1 MDILNQLKKE
11 SEQVEVVAL
20 QSEKT
25 TVEYEANQL
34 KTCTITETKGTAVRV
49 IRKGRLG
56 FAASSDEKA
65 MDKLAV
71 NALES
76 ATYGDQALFSFPD
89 IQPASTV
96 RTFDETIADLS
107 IPRLVEM
114 GREILDLVL
123 PVEPEARCNI
133 SLERNLVSATIRNQ
147 TGLDIS
153 FKTSPLALGVEIDC
167 IKGDDILILYDQLGT
182 TLWEEAYL
190 DFARR
195 LVQKLEQARRIT
207 TIRPGKMPVLF
218 APAGTLALG
227 LPLSMGLNGKEV
239 HKGTSPMKGRIGEK
253 LFDEKITLLDDGTM
267 DGKFASAA
275 YDDEGVPHR
284 RNILVDKGVLKG
296 FIYDLNTA
304 AKSGQASTGNA
315 SRSLFNPPEPALT
328 NFVIQPGETALKDI
342 LRGIDQG
349 IMVEDLLGIG
359 QGNIISGAFSNPL
372 ALAFKVEKGEIVGR
386 VKDLSIAGNI
396 YDLLKNVAAIS
407 RETQWVYNT
416 FHAPYILI
424 PEMNVAGKA

>member
-1 MDILNQLKKE
+1 MDILTELGKE
-11 SEQVEVVAL
+11 SEQVEVVDL

-25 TVEYEANQL
+25 TVEYEANSL

-65 MDKLAV
+65 MEKLAV

-76 ATYGDQALFSFPD
+76 AAYGDKALFSFPD
-89 IQPASTV
+89 IQPAPAVS
-96 RTFDETIADLS
+96 TFDQAIADLS

-114 GREILDLVL
+114 GSEILDLVL
-123 PVEPEARCNI
+123 RVEPEARCNI
-133 SLERNLVSATIRNQ
+133 SVERNLVSATIRNQ

-153 FKTSPLALGVEIDC
+153 FRTSPLALGFEIDR
-167 IKGDDILILYDQLGT
+167 IEGDDILILYDTFGT
-182 TLWEEAYL
+182 SLWKDTYL

-195 LVQKLEQARRIT
+195 LVQKLEQARTIT
-207 TIRPGKMPVLF
+207 TLQPGKMPVLF
-218 APAGTLALG
+218 APNGTLALG
-227 LPLSMGLNGKEV
+227 LPLSRGLNGKEV
-239 HKGTSPMKGRIGEK
+239 LKGTSPMKGKIGEK
-253 LFDEKITLLDDGTM
+253 LFDEKITLLDDGTI

-284 RNILVDKGVLKG
+284 RNVLVEKGVLNG
-296 FIYDLNTA
+296 FIYDLKTA
-304 AKSGQASTGNA
+304 AKSGVDSTGNA
-315 SRSLFNPPEPALT
+315 ARSLFNPPEPALT

-342 LRGIDQG
+342 LGGIDQG
-349 IMVEDLLGIG
+349 ILVDDLLGLG

-372 ALAFKVEKGEIVGR
+372 ALAFKIEKGEIVGR

-407 RETQWVYNT
+407 KETQWVYNT

-424 PEMNVAGKA
+424 PEMNVAGNA

>member
-1 MDILNQLKKE
+1 MDILTELRKE

-20 QSEKT
+20 KSEKT

-34 KTCTITETKGTAVRV
+34 KTCTVTETRGTAVRV

-65 MDKLAV
+65 MEKLAV

-76 ATYGDQALFSFPD
+76 AVYGDQALFSFPD
-89 IQPASTV
+89 IQPAPAV
-96 RTFDETIADLS
+96 RTFDQAIADLS

-123 PVEPEARCNI
+123 SVEPQARCNI
-133 SLERNLVSATIRNQ
+133 SMERNLGSATIRNQ

-153 FKTSPLALGVEIDC
+153 FRTSPLALDFEIDR
-167 IKGDDILILYDQLGT
+167 IEGDDVLILYDQRGT
-182 TLWEEAYL
+182 TLWEDSYL

-195 LVQKLEQARRIT
+195 LVHKLELARNIT
-207 TIRPGKMPVLF
+207 TLQPGRMPVLF
-218 APAGTLALG
+218 APSGSLALA
-227 LPLSMGLNGKEV
+227 LPLSRGLNGKEV
-239 HKGTSPMKGRIGEK
+239 LKGTSPMKGKIGEK
-253 LFDEKITLLDDGTM
+253 LFDEKISVLDDGTI

-284 RNILVDKGVLKG
+284 RNVLLEKGVLKG
-296 FIYDLNTA
+296 FIYDLKTA
-304 AKSGQASTGNA
+304 AKSGVASTGNA
-315 SRSLFNPPEPALT
+315 ARSLFNPPDPALT
-328 NFVIQPGETALKDI
+328 NFVIQPGETALEDI
-342 LRGIDQG
+342 LAGIDQG
-349 IMVEDLLGIG
+349 ILVEDLLGIG

-372 ALAFKVEKGEIVGR
+372 ALAFKIEKGEIVGR

-407 RETQWVYNT
+407 QETQWVYNT

>member
-1 MDILNQLKKE
+1 MDILTQLKKK
-11 SEQVEVVAL
+11 SEQVEVVNL
-20 QSEKT
+20 RSEKT

-65 MDKLAV
+65 MEKLAV

-76 ATYGDQALFSFPD
+76 AAYGDQVNFSFPAT
-89 IQPASTV
+89 QPALAV
-96 RTFDETIADLS
+96 HTFDQAIAGLS
-107 IPRLVEM
+107 IPHLVEM

-123 PVEPEARCNI
+123 RVEPQARCNI
-133 SLERNLVSATIRNQ
+133 SLERSLVSSNICNH

-153 FKTSPLALGVEIDC
+153 FKTSPLALGFEIDR
-167 IKGDDILILYDQLGT
+167 IEGNDVLILYDQLGT
-182 TLWEEAYL
+182 TLWEETYL

-195 LVQKLEQARRIT
+195 LVKKLEQARTIT
-207 TIRPGKMPVLF
+207 TIRPGRMPVLF

-227 LPLSMGLNGKEV
+227 LPLSRGLNGKEV
-239 HKGTSPMKGRIGEK
+239 FKGTSPMKGKIGEK
-253 LFDEKITLLDDGTM
+253 LFDEKITILDDGTL

-284 RNILVDKGVLKG
+284 RNVLLEKGVLKG
-296 FIYDLNTA
+296 FIYDLKTA
-304 AKSGQASTGNA
+304 AQSGVESTGNA
-315 SRSLFNPPEPALT
+315 ARSLFNPPEPALT
-328 NFVIQPGETALKDI
+328 NFVIQPGQTPLKDI
-342 LRGIDQG
+342 LVGIDQG
-349 IMVEDLLGIG
+349 ILVEDLLGIG

-372 ALAFKVEKGEIVGR
+372 ALAFKIEKGEIVGR

-396 YDLLKNVAAIS
+396 YNVLKNVAAVS
-407 RETQWVYNT
+407 NEAQWVYNT

-424 PEMNVAGKA
+424 PEMSVAGNA

>member
-1 MDILNQLKKE
+1 MDILTELGKE
-11 SEQVEVVAL
+11 SEQVEVVDL

-25 TVEYEANQL
+25 TVEYEANSL

-65 MDKLAV
+65 MEKLAV

-76 ATYGDQALFSFPD
+76 ASYGDKALFSFPD
-89 IQPASTV
+89 IQPAPAVS
-96 RTFDETIADLS
+96 TFDQAIADLS

-114 GREILDLVL
+114 GSEILDLVL
-123 PVEPEARCNI
+123 RVEPEARCNI
-133 SLERNLVSATIRNQ
+133 SVERNLVSATIRNQ

-153 FKTSPLALGVEIDC
+153 FRTSPLALGFEIDR
-167 IKGDDILILYDQLGT
+167 IEGDDILILYDTFGT
-182 TLWEEAYL
+182 SLWKDTYL

-195 LVQKLEQARRIT
+195 LVQKLEQARTIT
-207 TIRPGKMPVLF
+207 TLQPGKMPVLF
-218 APAGTLALG
+218 APNGTLALG
-227 LPLSMGLNGKEV
+227 LPLSRGLNGKEV
-239 HKGTSPMKGRIGEK
+239 LKGTSPMKGKIGEK
-253 LFDEKITLLDDGTM
+253 LFDEKITLLDDGTI

-284 RNILVDKGVLKG
+284 RNVLVEKGVLNG
-296 FIYDLNTA
+296 FIYDLKTA
-304 AKSGQASTGNA
+304 AKSGVDSTGNA
-315 SRSLFNPPEPALT
+315 ARSLFNPPEPALT

-342 LRGIDQG
+342 LGGIDQG
-349 IMVEDLLGIG
+349 ILVDDLLGLG

-372 ALAFKVEKGEIVGR
+372 ALAFKIEKGEIVGR

-407 RETQWVYNT
+407 KETQWVYNT

-424 PEMNVAGKA
+424 PEMNVAGNA

>member
-1 MDILNQLKKE
+1 MDILTELGKE
-11 SEQVEVVAL
+11 SEQVEVVDL

-25 TVEYEANQL
+25 TVEYEANSL

-65 MDKLAV
+65 MEKLAV

-76 ATYGDQALFSFPD
+76 AAYGDKALFSFPD
-89 IQPASTV
+89 IQPAPAVS
-96 RTFDETIADLS
+96 TFDQAIADLS

-114 GREILDLVL
+114 GSEILDLVL
-123 PVEPEARCNI
+123 RVEPEARCNI
-133 SLERNLVSATIRNQ
+133 SVERNLVSATIRNQ

-153 FKTSPLALGVEIDC
+153 FRTSPLALGFEIDR
-167 IKGDDILILYDQLGT
+167 IEGDDILILYDTFGT
-182 TLWEEAYL
+182 SLWKDTYL

-195 LVQKLEQARRIT
+195 LVQKLEQARTIT
-207 TIRPGKMPVLF
+207 TLQPGKMPVLF
-218 APAGTLALG
+218 APNGTLALG
-227 LPLSMGLNGKEV
+227 LPLSRGLNGKEV
-239 HKGTSPMKGRIGEK
+239 LKGTSPMKGKIGEK
-253 LFDEKITLLDDGTM
+253 LFDEKITLLDDGTI

-284 RNILVDKGVLKG
+284 RNVLVEKGVLNG
-296 FIYDLNTA
+296 FIYDLKTA
-304 AKSGQASTGNA
+304 AKSGVDSTGNA
-315 SRSLFNPPEPALT
+315 ARSLFNPPEPALT

-342 LRGIDQG
+342 LGGIDQG
-349 IMVEDLLGIG
+349 ILVDDLLGLG
-359 QGNIISGAFSNPL
+359 QGNIISGAFSNPM
-372 ALAFKVEKGEIVGR
+372 ALAFKIEKGEIVGR

-424 PEMNVAGKA
+424 PEMNVAGNA

>member
-1 MDILNQLKKE
+1 MDILTELGKE
-11 SEQVEVVAL
+11 SEQVEVVDL

-25 TVEYEANQL
+25 TVEYEANSL

-65 MDKLAV
+65 MEKLAV

-76 ATYGDQALFSFPD
+76 AAYGDKALFSFPD
-89 IQPASTV
+89 IQPAPAVS
-96 RTFDETIADLS
+96 TFDQAIADLS

-114 GREILDLVL
+114 GSEILDLVL
-123 PVEPEARCNI
+123 RVEPEARCNI
-133 SLERNLVSATIRNQ
+133 SVERNLVSATIRNQ

-153 FKTSPLALGVEIDC
+153 FRTSPLALGFEIDR
-167 IKGDDILILYDQLGT
+167 IEGDDILILYDTFGT
-182 TLWEEAYL
+182 SLWKDTYL

-195 LVQKLEQARRIT
+195 LVQKLEQARTIT
-207 TIRPGKMPVLF
+207 TLQPGKMPVLF
-218 APAGTLALG
+218 APNGTLALG
-227 LPLSMGLNGKEV
+227 LPLSRGLNGKEV
-239 HKGTSPMKGRIGEK
+239 LKGTSPMKGKIGEK
-253 LFDEKITLLDDGTM
+253 LFDEKITLLDDGTI

-284 RNILVDKGVLKG
+284 RNVLVEKGVLNG
-296 FIYDLNTA
+296 FIYDLKTA
-304 AKSGQASTGNA
+304 AKSGVDSTGNA
-315 SRSLFNPPEPALT
+315 ARSLFNPPEPALT

-342 LRGIDQG
+342 LGGIDQG
-349 IMVEDLLGIG
+349 ILVDDLLGLG

-372 ALAFKVEKGEIVGR
+372 ALAFKIEKGEIVGR

-424 PEMNVAGKA
+424 PEMNVAGNA